1 MSDRRGHKWKSGR
14 LTGSPI
20 RGFWQLPL
28 TLDEADPEIP
38 SLPLL
43 APAVAGDVD
52 ISGAI
57 LEGSDVVAGTVAV
70 VVSISGAVTE
80 GSDVVAG
87 DVDVVVTVSGAVLE
101 GSDIVVGVVSVAV
114 SVSGVIQEGSD
125 AVAGAIEVE
134 AADEDDN
141 SLDVLEGSDSV
152 LGFLGFIAPSRPF
165 GSYGVS
171 FRRKKNEELE
181 VQIDEKTDRF
191 ELRKFLEERMADS
204 KLSSEEIH
212 LDLSKKDLDTIIVAI
227 LASEL

>member
-1 MSDRRGHKWKSGR
+1 MSDQRRHRWRSGR
-14 LTGSPI
+14 LTWSPI

-38 SLPLL
+38 NLPLL

-57 LEGSDVVAGTVAV
+57 LEGSDAVAGTVAV

-87 DVDVVVTVSGAVLE
+87 AVAVVVTVSGAVLE
-101 GSDIVVGVVSVAV
+101 GSDVVAGDIGVVVLL
-114 SVSGVIQEGSD
+114 SGAIQEGSD
-125 AVAGAIEVE
+125 AVDGAIEVE
-134 AADEDDN
+134 AADEVDI
-141 SLDVLEGSDSV
+141 SGDVLEGSDSV
-152 LGFLGFIAPSRPF
+152 LGFLEFIAPSRPF

-181 VQIDEKTDRF
+181 VQIDEKADRV

-204 KLSSEEIH
+204 ELSSEEIQ
-212 LDLSKKDLDTIIVAI
+212 LDLSKRDLDTIIVAI

>member
-1 MSDRRGHKWKSGR
+1 MSDQRRHRWRSGG
-14 LTGSPI
+14 LTWSPI

-57 LEGSDVVAGTVAV
+57 LEGSDVAAGTLAV
-70 VVSISGAVTE
+70 VVSISGAITE

-87 DVDVVVTVSGAVLE
+87 AVAVVVTVSGATLE
-101 GSDIVVGVVSVAV
+101 GSDIVVGAVSVAV
-114 SVSGVIQEGSD
+114 SVSGAIQEGSD
-125 AVAGAIEVE
+125 AVAGTVEVE
-134 AADEDDN
+134 AADEVDI
-141 SLDVLEGSDSV
+141 SGDVLEGADSV
-152 LGFLGFIAPSRPF
+152 LGFLEFITPSRPF

-181 VQIDEKTDRF
+181 VQIDEKADRI

>member
-1 MSDRRGHKWKSGR
+1 MSDQRGHRWKSGR
-14 LTGSPI
+14 LTWSPI

-28 TLDEADPEIP
+28 TLDEADPGIP
-38 SLPLL
+38 NLPLL

-57 LEGSDVVAGTVAV
+57 LEGSDAVAGTVAV

-87 DVDVVVTVSGAVLE
+87 DVDVVVTVSGVVLEGSDVVAGAVAVVVTASGAVLE
-101 GSDIVVGVVSVAV
+101 GSDAV
-114 SVSGVIQEGSD
+114 D
-125 AVAGAIEVE
+125 GAIEVE
-134 AADEDDN
+134 ADEVDI
-141 SLDVLEGSDSV
+141 SGDVLEGSDSV
-152 LGFLGFIAPSRPF
+152 LGFLEFIAPSRPF

-181 VQIDEKTDRF
+181 VQIDEKADRV

-204 KLSSEEIH
+204 ELSSEEIH

-227 LASEL
+227 LVSEL

>member
-1 MSDRRGHKWKSGR
+1 MSDRRGTKWRSGR
-14 LTGSPI
+14 LTWSPI

-38 SLPLL
+38 NLPLL

-57 LEGSDVVAGTVAV
+57 LEGSDAVAGTVAV

-87 DVDVVVTVSGAVLE
+87 DVDVVVRVSGAVLE

-114 SVSGVIQEGSD
+114 SVSGAIQEGSD
-125 AVAGAIEVE
+125 AVAGTVEVE
-134 AADEDDN
+134 ADEVDI
-141 SLDVLEGSDSV
+141 SGDVLEGSDSV
-152 LGFLGFIAPSRPF
+152 LGFLEFIAPSRPF

-181 VQIDEKTDRF
+181 VQIDEKADRV
-191 ELRKFLEERMADS
+191 ELRRFLEERMTDS
-204 KLSSEEIH
+204 KLSSEEIQ
-212 LDLSKKDLDTIIVAI
+212 LNLSKKDLDTIIVAI